1 MDRTLKRVTYRN
13 RRRSRRNWKAWQLFS
28 HDGETCR
35 FCPHGAADHLTS
47 SGQPHFYR
55 PATEAERRDLSV
67 TLYYYTLPGGGSM
80 LVKRM
85 IVANRAELI
94 TAFCGT
100 CAQSMGTDQVL
111 CFQRNLAI
119 GELIGLQTNDEDIEV
134 AA

>member
-13 RRRSRRNWKAWQLFS
+13 RRRIQRNWKAWQLFS
-28 HDGETCR
+28 PDGETCR

-55 PATEAERRDLSV
+55 PATEAEWRDPSV

-85 IVANRAELI
+85 IVANRTELI
-94 TAFCGT
+94 TAY
-100 CAQSMGTDQVL
+100 CAACAESMGTSQAL

-119 GELIGLQTNDEDIEV
+119 GELIGLQTNDQDIEV